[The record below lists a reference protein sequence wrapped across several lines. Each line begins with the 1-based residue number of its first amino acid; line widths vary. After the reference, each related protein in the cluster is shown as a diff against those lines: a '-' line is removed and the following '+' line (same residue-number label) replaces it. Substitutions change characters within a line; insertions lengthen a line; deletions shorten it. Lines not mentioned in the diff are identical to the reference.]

1 MRAGLFPG
9 QGIPGRDVFAAL
21 PPGDELLEAANELLG
36 YDLRRKVEVAA
47 RRRSAPLPTSL
58 AQVAI
63 FVAGLIEWR
72 RAEDDGEAVD
82 FLCGHSLGEYT
93 ALVAAGGMSFADGL
107 KVVDARGQ
115 AMHQAGKASTG
126 GMVAVLGL
134 DLDTAQSV
142 SEQSGTT
149 VANDNAPGQAVL
161 AGPEESLSDAAAA
174 VRTLGGRAVLLEVSG
189 AYHTPAMASA
199 EEALARALGQAEIGD
214 LRIPVVSNVSAE
226 PHGSAD
232 ETRAVLVAQLTERV
246 RFRES
251 LEYVWE
257 RGVTEARDFGPGQVV
272 AGLARRTFGAL
283 AKTREVARA

>member
-1 MRAGLFPG
+1 MRVGLFPG
-9 QGIPGRDVFAAL
+9 QGIPGRDVAAAL
-21 PPGDELLEAANELLG
+21 SPGDELLEAANELLG

-47 RRRSAPLPTSL
+47 RRKSAPLPTSL

-63 FVAGLIEWR
+63 FVAGLSEWR
-72 RAEDDGEAVD
+72 RAEDDDATVD

-107 KVVDARGQ
+107 KVVEARGQ
-115 AMHQAGKASTG
+115 AMHQAGKLSPG
-126 GMVAVLGL
+126 GMVAVLGV
-134 DLDTAQSV
+134 DMDTAESV
-142 SEQSGTT
+142 AEQSGTT
-149 VANDNAPGQAVL
+149 VANDNAPGQVVL

-189 AYHTPAMASA
+189 AFHTPAMAPA
-199 EEALARALGQAEIGD
+199 EDMLGRALGDVEIGD
-214 LRIPVVSNVSAE
+214 LAIPVVSNVSAE
-226 PHGSAD
+226 PHGSGD
-232 ETRAVLVAQLTERV
+232 EIRAALVAQLTTRV

-257 RGVTEARDFGPGQVV
+257 RGATEPRDFGPGQVV

-283 AKTREVARA
+283 AETKEVARA